1 MVHIHKK
8 LLSKADILMINRSL
22 SVTVSNDY
30 GPDKNYR
37 LYEMSGD
44 YYQVPLFWAY
54 KNLSAP
60 FDINFNKDIDIKP
73 GKLKAIPRSC
83 QKECMKLCKVE
94 LQKPWGGGIINMGT
108 GSGKC
113 LGYNTPI
120 IMFNGTVKMV
130 QDIKTGDFLMGDDSC
145 KRKVLSIARGREEMF
160 EIIPIKGESYI
171 VNKSHILSLKN
182 TISSH
187 KYKNSILVRWYDP
200 ESKKNIGKSFHCDK
214 FSIGDVDNFK
224 KELQIKYDV
233 VDINVSDYLN
243 LSKDSKHI
251 LKGYRVPLIFPEK
264 ILPIDPYMLGYWLG
278 DGHSRIASITSQDST
293 VLKYFRDTLRDIDLM
308 LNFGGKYTYNIVTNT
323 SKQKT
328 GNCNNCNNKIS
339 NTNIFFCDDSCFRLY
354 QRYKQNIFSATLSD
368 LNLIQNKHIPTI
380 YKCNNRINQ
389 LKLLAGLID
398 SDGHLNKNGGFEFCQ
413 KNEILMDDV
422 VFLCRSLGFSCYKKI
437 KKTTW
442 THKGIKKYGTDFR
455 ISINGEGIE
464 EIPTKCPRKKSK
476 KRNQKKNV
484 LKYGFKV
491 KKLDVDNYYGFEI
504 DGNHRFVLG
513 DFTVTHNTV
522 TSLMLVEE
530 VKKKTLIV
538 VHTIE
543 LLQQWTKSL
552 AQFLPSCRVGYIQGK
567 KFDVDGFDIVI
578 GMLQTISMKCELN
591 AECFSSFGLV
601 IYDEVQFLGAEV
613 FSKALLKSRARY
625 TFGLSATIE
634 RADGLEYVFKN
645 HIGDVIYSNINGNL
659 KQYTEM
665 KYVYVNCG
673 LKEIAMYNGSPNIA
687 GMITEMT
694 GDKRRTT
701 QIVNEILHLD
711 VKRNVLV
718 LSDRVQHLKDMYK
731 MIGPEHC
738 GLYIGEMKEDDKLL
752 SKTKRILL
760 ATYHI
765 ASVGFDLP
773 KLNTLVFAT
782 PRSSIT
788 QAIGRIYRKVH
799 EDINPMI
806 IDFIDEHSVFP
817 YQFKKRKKIYSK
829 AITLVSSDECCMFE

>member
-94 LQKPWGGGIINMGT
+94 LQKPWGGGIINIST
-108 GSGKC
+108 GG
-113 LGYNTPI
+113 
-120 IMFNGTVKMV
+120 
-130 QDIKTGDFLMGDDSC
+130 
-145 KRKVLSIARGREEMF
+145 
-160 EIIPIKGESYI
+160 
-171 VNKSHILSLKN
+171 
-182 TISSH
+182 
-187 KYKNSILVRWYDP
+187 
-200 ESKKNIGKSFHCDK
+200 GKSIMSMMIIC
-214 FSIGDVDNFK
+214 
-224 KELQIKYDV
+224 
-233 VDINVSDYLN
+233 
-243 LSKDSKHI
+243 
-251 LKGYRVPLIFPEK
+251 
-264 ILPIDPYMLGYWLG
+264 
-278 DGHSRIASITSQDST
+278 
-293 VLKYFRDTLRDIDLM
+293 
-308 LNFGGKYTYNIVTNT
+308 
-323 SKQKT
+323 
-328 GNCNNCNNKIS
+328 
-339 NTNIFFCDDSCFRLY
+339 
-354 QRYKQNIFSATLSD
+354 
-368 LNLIQNKHIPTI
+368 
-380 YKCNNRINQ
+380 
-389 LKLLAGLID
+389 
-398 SDGHLNKNGGFEFCQ
+398 
-413 KNEILMDDV
+413 
-422 VFLCRSLGFSCYKKI
+422 
-437 KKTTW
+437 
-442 THKGIKKYGTDFR
+442 
-455 ISINGEGIE
+455 
-464 EIPTKCPRKKSK
+464 
-476 KRNQKKNV
+476 
-484 LKYGFKV
+484 
-491 KKLDVDNYYGFEI
+491 
-504 DGNHRFVLG
+504 
-513 DFTVTHNTV
+513 
-522 TSLMLVEE
+522 E

-552 AQFLPSCRVGYIQGK
+552 SQFLPSCRVGYIQGK

-645 HIGDVIYSNINGNL
+645 HIGDVIYSNISGNL

-806 IDFIDEHSVFP
+806 IDFIDTYSVFP